1 MIDEQILSQ
10 LEELVNSV
18 DLSVIPYQKGNSIRI
33 KHYVIRKAWH
43 GYLIYDT
50 KENKQVTSYYSK
62 SAAVAHVYCCVHNRT
77 FKISEIA
84 KLDNLLSKHHVD
96 SLFYKNTIE
105 KSKDELKRSVAE
117 SRLDIALTYTHDAK
131 AKLMQYILG

>member
-1 MIDEQILSQ
+1 MIDEQTLIK

-50 KENKQVTSYYSK
+50 KANKQVTSYYSK
-62 SAAVAHVYCCVHNRT
+62 SAAVAHVHSCVHDRKTN
-77 FKISEIA
+77 IA
-84 KLDNLLSKHHVD
+84 DIEKLDNLLSKHHVD
-96 SLFYKNTIE
+96 SLFHKNVHVLPQLICCN
-105 KSKDELKRSVAE
+105 S
-117 SRLDIALTYTHDAK
+117 
-131 AKLMQYILG
+131 

>member
-1 MIDEQILSQ
+1 MIDEQLLTQ
-10 LEELVNSV
+10 LEELVNSI

-33 KHYVIRKAWH
+33 KHFVIRKSWH

-62 SAAVAHVYCCVHNRT
+62 TAAVAHVHCCIHKQNYSVDDIRR
-77 FKISEIA
+77 
-84 KLDNLLSKHHVD
+84 LDNTLSKHHID

-105 KSKDELKRSVAE
+105 TTKDKLKYDVAE
-117 SRLDIALTYTHDAK
+117 LRLDIALHHTTDAK

>member
-62 SAAVAHVYCCVHNRT
+62 SAAVAHVHSCVHGRKSN
-77 FKISEIA
+77 IAEIE
-84 KLDNLLSKHHVD
+84 KLDNLFSKHHVD
-96 SLFYKNTIE
+96 SLFYKNTIQ

-117 SRLDIALTYTHDAK
+117 LRLDIALSYTHNAK

>member
-1 MIDEQILSQ
+1 MIDEQLLTQ
-10 LEELVNSV
+10 LEELVNSI

-33 KHYVIRKAWH
+33 KHFVIRKSWH

-62 SAAVAHVYCCVHNRT
+62 SAAVAHVYCYIHKQNYSVD
-77 FKISEIA
+77 EIRR
-84 KLDNLLSKHHVD
+84 LDNTLSKHHID
-96 SLFYKNTIE
+96 SMFYKNTIE
-105 KSKDELKRSVAE
+105 TTKDEFKCDVAE
-117 SRLDIALTYTHDAK
+117 LRLDIAVQNTTNAK

>member
-1 MIDEQILSQ
+1 MIDEQLLTQ
-10 LEELVNSV
+10 LEQLVNSI

-33 KHYVIRKAWH
+33 KHFVIRKSWH

-62 SAAVAHVYCCVHNRT
+62 SAAVAHVHCSIYKPNRN
-77 FKISEIA
+77 IDEIRR
-84 KLDNLLSKHHVD
+84 LDNTLSKHHID

-105 KSKDELKRSVAE
+105 NSKDELKCDVAE
-117 SRLDIALTYTHDAK
+117 QRLDIALHYTTDAK